1 MTRAIGAIALVGLL
15 GFGTPVLADSLYT
28 DDTAG
33 LLSDRL
39 GDRRSGLGPG
49 GLLTVIVNENLV
61 ASSGANTKTA
71 KSSRPQ
77 AGWNFGTLLPRFN
90 TGAVDLNGKIEFQ
103 GDGVTKRADTVNLL
117 ITATIQEV
125 LPDGSLRIEGSK
137 DLRVNDEESTVRLSG
152 VVRPFDSNIQNQIA
166 STQVANLK
174 LDFKGSGTAS
184 AKATPGVLSR
194 LLNFLF

>member
-1 MTRAIGAIALVGLL
+1 MKRLVWALSLL
-15 GFGTPVLADSLYT
+15 VAMSVVTPVLADSLYT
-28 DDTAG
+28 EDAAG

-49 GLLTVIVNENLV
+49 GLVTVVVNENLV

-71 KSSRPQ
+71 KSARTQ

-90 TGAVDLNGKIEFQ
+90 TGAIDMNGKIEFQ
-103 GDGVTKRADTVNLL
+103 GDGVTRRADTVNLF

-125 LPDGSLRIEGSK
+125 LPDGTLRIEGSK
-137 DLRVNDEESTVRLSG
+137 DLRVNDEESTVRLTG
-152 VVRPFDSNIQNQIA
+152 VVRPFDINIQNQIA

-174 LDFKGSGTAS
+174 LDFKGAGTAS
-184 AKATPGVLSR
+184 AKATPGILSR

>member
-1 MTRAIGAIALVGLL
+1 VKPHIWMVAVVMSLGLS
-15 GFGTPVLADSLYT
+15 GMARADSLYT
-28 DDTAG
+28 EDAAG

-49 GLLTVIVNENLV
+49 GLVTVIVNENLV

-71 KSSRPQ
+71 KTSRTQ

-90 TGAVDLNGKIEFQ
+90 TGAIDVNGKIEFQ
-103 GDGVTKRADTVNLL
+103 GDGVTRRADNVNLL

-125 LPDGSLRIEGSK
+125 LPDGTLRIEGSK

-152 VVRPFDSNIQNQIA
+152 VVRPFDINIQNQVT

-174 LDFKGSGTAS
+174 LDFKGAGTAS
-184 AKATPGVLSR
+184 AKATPGILSR

>member
-1 MTRAIGAIALVGLL
+1 MNRAIGAIALVGLL

-71 KSSRPQ
+71 KSSRTQ

-152 VVRPFDSNIQNQIA
+152 VVRPFDINIQNQIA

>member
-1 MTRAIGAIALVGLL
+1 MKRLVWALSLL
-15 GFGTPVLADSLYT
+15 VATSVVTPVLADSLYT
-28 DDTAG
+28 EDAAG

-49 GLLTVIVNENLV
+49 GLVTVVVNENLV

-71 KSSRPQ
+71 KSARTQ

-90 TGAVDLNGKIEFQ
+90 TGAIDMNGKIEFQ
-103 GDGVTKRADTVNLL
+103 GDGVTRRADTVNLF

-125 LPDGSLRIEGSK
+125 LPDGTLRIEGSK
-137 DLRVNDEESTVRLSG
+137 DLRVNDEESTVRLTG
-152 VVRPFDSNIQNQIA
+152 VVRPFDINIQNQIA

-174 LDFKGSGTAS
+174 LDFKGAGTAS
-184 AKATPGVLSR
+184 AKATPGILSR